1 MFIHRR
7 REHLVLV
14 SAITKHTPFVCAVVD
29 QLTTSR
35 KSDVRRVATQLLG
48 TGSVSLLIANES
60 MNPFKMISSQCS
72 LLREFVFVFVDIH
85 VGRHKL

>member
-1 MFIHRR
+1 M
-7 REHLVLV
+7 V

-72 LLREFVFVFVDIH
+72 LLSVCVFVDIH
-85 VGRHKL
+85 VGRHKM